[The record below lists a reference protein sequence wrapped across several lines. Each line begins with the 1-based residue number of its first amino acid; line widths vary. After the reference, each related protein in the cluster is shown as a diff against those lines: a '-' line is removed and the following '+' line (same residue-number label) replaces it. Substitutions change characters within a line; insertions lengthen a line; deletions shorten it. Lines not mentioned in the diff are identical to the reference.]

1 MPRRAP
7 AAGSAHPTRNEEGHG
22 RGHFA
27 RMLPSGAPWKTV
39 AFSPDSSITGTTKPN
54 TVATTR
60 TDVASADTSVA
71 LTSNNSNAASGSR

>member
-1 MPRRAP
+1 MKMVGIRLRQ
-7 AAGSAHPTRNEEGHG
+7 
-22 RGHFA
+22 
-27 RMLPSGAPWKTV
+27 LPSGAPWKTV
-39 AFSPDSSITGTTKPN
+39 AFSPDSSITSTTKPN